1 MQRAQIDS
9 VSLLFF
15 IFAAVFVGFA
25 ISGGYHGYSPV
36 PFMDEWGGSL
46 DFYIRSSSGDPA
58 IWWAQHN
65 EHRVVLSRLLFW
77 MDFAWFGGSVWLLL
91 AINYLLVALGCVVFW
106 NIWREREIP
115 GFRFVGFFL
124 VAWLFSWSQKENL
137 VWAFQSQFILAQLL
151 PLVAFYYLHKCVAE
165 ESKANRYFALAILF
179 GVLSVGSMTNGV
191 LALPLMAVLA
201 ALMGLGWRR
210 SGFLLLLAVLAAGA
224 YFYDFVRPPNHGSL
238 AKTLSEDPLGLIQYV
253 LVYVGGP
260 FYPIAKKLVGHGLV
274 ALHATQTAGLFLV
287 LSALAFLV
295 QELRKRERSTLQLA
309 LLTFI
314 LYIGGTALGTGGGR
328 LLFGINQALS
338 SRYMTPALMAWAALF
353 MLYAPLLLK
362 KTEGKRWKLWIP
374 AFVLLAMLVSN
385 QKKGL
390 ENKDEELFERQVA
403 ALAMELR
410 VRDTMLLPRLYPN
423 ADDALMFS
431 AIPVE
436 RDLSVFGLAPIRNAR
451 EHIGTQLASSTP
463 TLECQGELEEI
474 DEIEGSQTGYL
485 RVQGWVFDPSTQSVP
500 DSLSIVDTQTAKV
513 IGFVITGQPQ
523 DANLKAARTSGFKGY
538 LQGQLLTGAP
548 DRKITLVNQ
557 ASGCQFSTTLS
568 MAD

>member
-1 MQRAQIDS
+1 MQRSQIDL

-15 IFAAVFVGFA
+15 ILAAVFVGFSV
-25 ISGGYHGYSPV
+25 SGGYHGYSPV

-46 DFYIRSSSGDPA
+46 DFYIRSSSGDLA

-77 MDFAWFGGSVWLLL
+77 VDYAWFGGSVWLLL

-106 NIWREREIP
+106 KIWREREIP

-151 PLVAFYYLHKCVAE
+151 PLIAFYCLHKSAQA
-165 ESKANRYFALAILF
+165 KANNYFALATLF

-191 LALPLMAVLA
+191 LALPLMAVFA
-201 ALMGLGWRR
+201 ALMGMGWRR
-210 SGFLLLLAVLAAGA
+210 SGFLLLLAVATAGA

-260 FYPIAKKLVGHGLV
+260 FYPIAKKLAGHGLV
-274 ALHATQTAGLFLV
+274 ALHATQVAGLFLA

-295 QELRKRERSTLQLA
+295 QELLKRERSTLQLA
-309 LLTFI
+309 LLAFI
-314 LYIGGTALGTGGGR
+314 LYIGGTALGTAGGR
-328 LLFGINQALS
+328 LLFGIEQALS

-362 KTEGKRWKLWIP
+362 KIEDKRWKLWVP

-390 ENKDEELFERQVA
+390 ENQDEKMFERQVA

-410 VRDTMLLPRLYPN
+410 VRDPILLPLLYPN

-451 EHIGTQLASSTP
+451 EQIGTRLESNMPAI
-463 TLECQGELEEI
+463 ECQGELEEI
-474 DEIEGSQTGYL
+474 NTIEGSQTGYL
-485 RVQGWVFDPSTQSVP
+485 RVRGWVFDPSTQSVP

-513 IGFVITGQPQ
+513 IGFVITGQPRN
-523 DANLKAARTSGFKGY
+523 ANLKAARKSDFKGY
-538 LQGQLLTGAP
+538 LQGQLLPRAP
-548 DRKITLVNQ
+548 ERKVTLVNR
-557 ASGCQFSTTLS
+557 ASGCQFSTTLP